1 MIISHKYK
9 CIFIRIPK
17 TGSTSIENLFIE
29 FDPDCISSSD
39 EPPYGHYYA
48 SQVKNMVSKKIWNEY
63 YKFTIMREPLDW
75 FKSQYSDHMRF
86 THKNHK
92 YIQILLNKN
101 YKLENPNNNIL
112 TKEHIMN
119 LYILLGKWFN
129 GNNQKKYIDE
139 ELDFIG
145 KYENL
150 DIIINKLKERF
161 KMNNK
166 KEYHYNK
173 SGSEKLIYDKYA
185 ESILKIL
192 LKDDIE
198 YYRIL

>member
-63 YKFTIMREPLDW
+63 YKFTIIREPLDW

-92 YIQILLNKN
+92 YIQILLDKN

-145 KYENL
+145 KFESNL
-150 DIIINKLKERF
+150 I
-161 KMNNK
+161 
-166 KEYHYNK
+166 
-173 SGSEKLIYDKYA
+173 
-185 ESILKIL
+185 
-192 LKDDIE
+192 
-198 YYRIL
+198 